1 MPEGSEVRVI
11 DKAKPDWN
19 RIKAEY
25 VSGVESLK
33 SLSEKYG
40 VPFSTIRRRSERE
53 SWTADREAARIEI
66 RQNVVKETAK
76 KTADNAT
83 LAADIKRK
91 GLLLLDRLFDEF
103 ETVTSTEHR
112 DYTGMKLTDI
122 KRLRDLTAA
131 YKDLTDDMAKPEE
144 TENPLLRSLWN
155 VMQEKRNE

>member
-1 MPEGSEVRVI
+1 MVPI

-25 VSGVESLK
+25 ISGVESLK
-33 SLSEKYG
+33 SLSEKHG

-53 SWTADREAARIEI
+53 GWTADREAARIKIE
-66 RQNVVKETAK
+66 QKVVKEAAK
-76 KTADNAT
+76 KNADNAT

-91 GLLLLDRLFDEF
+91 GLLLLDRLLDEF
-103 ETVTSTEHR
+103 ETVTATEHR
-112 DYTGMKLTDI
+112 DYTGRNLTDI

>member
-1 MPEGSEVRVI
+1 MVPI

-25 VSGVESLK
+25 ISGVESLK
-33 SLSEKYG
+33 SLSEKHG

-53 SWTADREAARIEI
+53 GWTADREAARIKIE
-66 RQNVVKETAK
+66 QKVVKEAAK
-76 KTADNAT
+76 KNADNAT

-91 GLLLLDRLFDEF
+91 GLLLLDRLLDEF

-112 DYTGMKLTDI
+112 DYTGRNLTDI

>member
-1 MPEGSEVRVI
+1 MEVIPI

-33 SLSEKYG
+33 SLSEKHG

-53 SWTADREAARIEI
+53 NWTADREAARIEI
-66 RQNVVKETAK
+66 RQNVVRETAK

-91 GLLLLDRLFDEF
+91 GLLILDRLMDEF
-103 ETVTSTEHR
+103 ETVKGTEHR
-112 DYTGMKLTDI
+112 DYTGRNLTDI

-131 YKDLTDDMAKPEE
+131 YKDLTDDMAKPE
-144 TENPLLRSLWN
+144 TEGNPILNSLFRL
-155 VMQEKRNE
+155 MNEGASDE

>member
-1 MPEGSEVRVI
+1 MVPI

-25 VSGVESLK
+25 ISGVESLK
-33 SLSEKYG
+33 SLSEKHG

-53 SWTADREAARIEI
+53 GWTADREAARIKIE
-66 RQNVVKETAK
+66 QKVVKEAAK

-103 ETVTSTEHR
+103 ETVTATEHR
-112 DYTGMKLTDI
+112 DYTGRNLTDI

-144 TENPLLRSLWN
+144 TENPLLRSLYDLMKEN
-155 VMQEKRNE
+155 TDAD

>member
-1 MPEGSEVRVI
+1 MVPIG
-11 DKAKPDWN
+11 KTNPDWN

-25 VSGVESLK
+25 VSGTDSLRM
-33 SLSEKYG
+33 LSEKHG

-53 SWTADREAARIEI
+53 GWAEARKQARIKIE
-66 RQNVVKETAK
+66 QNVVKESAK

-103 ETVTSTEHR
+103 ETVTATEHR
-112 DYTGMKLTDI
+112 DYTGRNLTDI

-131 YKDLTDDMAKPEE
+131 YKDLTDDMAKPEDA
-144 TENPLLRSLWN
+144 ENPLLRSLYDLMKEN
-155 VMQEKRNE
+155 TDAD